1 MNIHWWFPLYKLL
14 IQQEKKT
21 IAHTTLTK
29 YFAVKIAQYT
39 AKPDPVYNMCLKDAA
54 KAVRQQDPTEGLATP
69 CPVTIYLNFDLSR
82 KHDF

>member
-1 MNIHWWFPLYKLL
+1 
-14 IQQEKKT
+14 
-21 IAHTTLTK
+21 
-29 YFAVKIAQYT
+29 
-39 AKPDPVYNMCLKDAA
+39 MCLKDAA